1 MEEERGKEEGNQLT
15 REGKKK
21 LGEEVN
27 KGGKRKK

>member
-1 MEEERGKEEGNQLT
+1 MEEERGKEEDNQLT
-15 REGKKK
+15 RERKKK